1 MGFKPGRNVILPG
14 MKVRV
19 AELDGAVLHFD
30 VSSQARRVS
39 ARWRG
44 GELRVVTPA
53 GKDLDDVVRWLLSIR
68 EKILSK
74 RPSVTFY
81 EGQVMEFDGFRVTI
95 KRQSLHPSKL
105 TLTGEH
111 LSPVISV
118 GSALDLDNDEVKA
131 LISRLMCV
139 AAKAI
144 APTILLPYAAR
155 VAESLGVRPRGWKV
169 STGHRTLGTCN
180 RDGVVS
186 LSAVLVFLPPDLR
199 EYIVCHELAHL
210 SEMNHSPGIHA
221 LCDSYLGGRER
232 ELERKL
238 KKFKWPI
245 LKL

>member
-1 MGFKPGRNVILPG
+1 MVFKPRRNVILPG

-19 AELDGAVLHFD
+19 PELDGAVLHFD
-30 VSSQARRVS
+30 VSSQARRIS

-53 GKDLDDVVRWLLSIR
+53 GKDIDDVVKWLLSIR

-74 RPSVTFY
+74 RPSVKFY
-81 EGQVMEFDGFRVTI
+81 EGQVMNFDGFSVTI
-95 KRQSLHPSKL
+95 KRQSLHPLKL
-105 TLTGEH
+105 TLTGGH

-118 GSALDLDNDEVKA
+118 GSDLDFDNDEVMA

-155 VAESLGVRPRGWKV
+155 VAESLGIRPRGWKV
-169 STGHRTLGTCN
+169 SRGHRTLGTCS
-180 RDGVVS
+180 RDGVIF
-186 LSAVLVFLPPDLR
+186 LSAVLLFLPSDLR
-199 EYIVCHELAHL
+199 DYIICHELAHL
-210 SEMNHSPGIHA
+210 SEMNHGPGFHA
-221 LCDSYLGGRER
+221 LCDRYLGGRER